1 MSVHDSQHLTV
12 EVDGVT
18 FTVQTSP
25 SPSGLR
31 GQVWYG
37 ERRIAGLRLFHDDSA
52 ERLLE
57 QVRRH
62 RAVLRAAAELSA
74 TPAQEVVR

>member
-1 MSVHDSQHLTV
+1 MSPHDPQHLTV
-12 EVDGVT
+12 EVDGVP
-18 FTVQTSP
+18 FSVQTSP

-37 ERRIAGLRLFHDDSA
+37 ERRIAGLRLFHEDNADK
-52 ERLLE
+52 LLE

-62 RAVLRAAAELSA
+62 PAVLRAAAELSA
-74 TPAQEVVR
+74 ASVQKVAP